1 MVDVLKKKLNMGFDD
16 AVKHVESIV
25 KEEGFSVL
33 MVKPLHEIFKEKLGV
48 EGYPRYTM
56 ICACG
61 AKLAKAA
68 MDVSKDMRLLF
79 PCSFV
84 VYEEGKDIY
93 VNHVSIMKIDP
104 AIGLASADEMQPV
117 IKMTGE
123 MIDHAW
129 SRF

>member
-16 AVKHVESIV
+16 AVNHVEAIV

-48 EGYPRYTM
+48 KDYSRYTM

-68 MDVSKDMRLLF
+68 MDVSRNMGLLY

-84 VYEEGKDIY
+84 VYEEGEDIH
-93 VNHVSIMKIDP
+93 VAHVSIMKIGP
-104 AIGLASADEMQPV
+104 KIGLASADEMQPV
-117 IKMTGE
+117 IKMTEE
-123 MIDHAW
+123 MVGRAW